1 MGLHPAPTPP
11 CGGDASVHLPDPFDA
26 RCPTR
31 LLLDRIADKWTV
43 LLLVVI
49 MEGPVRFNALKRRIR
64 GISQKVLSQTLKS
77 LERDGFVTRRAFATV
92 PVTVEY
98 ALTPLGRS
106 LADTLGPLAQW
117 ATAHVAEIEAAQMA
131 FDRRTAPD
139 HAAEAPGMRRTA

>member
-1 MGLHPAPTPP
+1 MDADSSLQPAPAR
-11 CGGDASVHLPDPFDA
+11 ASPGFAPDPFDA

-49 MEGPVRFNALKRRIR
+49 AEGPVRFNALKRRVG

-77 LERDGFVTRRAFATV
+77 LERDGLVTRQAYATV

-106 LADTLGPLAQW
+106 LAQTLGPLAQW
-117 ATAHVAEIEAAQMA
+117 AGAHMSEIAAAQAA
-131 FDRRTAPD
+131 FDGARR
-139 HAAEAPGMRRTA
+139 